1 MNTKTVISVK
11 TDKATKEAAQEVAK
25 SMGLNL
31 SVLINSYLL
40 QVIATRRV
48 ELYAPEQMS
57 PKLERAL
64 KKVHQEMKDTK
75 SKPFTTV
82 PKLMAHLGK

>member
-11 TDKATKEAAQEVAK
+11 TEKATKEAAQEVAK

-48 ELYAPEQMS
+48 ELYAPEQMT
-57 PKLERAL
+57 PKLEQAL

-75 SKPFTTV
+75 SKPFATV
-82 PKLMAHLGK
+82 PQLMAHLSK

>member
-31 SVLINSYLL
+31 STLLNSYLK
-40 QVIATRRV
+40 QVIYTRRV
-48 ELYAPEQMS
+48 ELFAPEQMTPRLEKAILASIKSGVS
-57 PKLERAL
+57 PRSYTTA
-64 KKVHQEMKDTK
+64 KD
-75 SKPFTTV
+75 FIED
-82 PKLMAHLGK
+82 LNN